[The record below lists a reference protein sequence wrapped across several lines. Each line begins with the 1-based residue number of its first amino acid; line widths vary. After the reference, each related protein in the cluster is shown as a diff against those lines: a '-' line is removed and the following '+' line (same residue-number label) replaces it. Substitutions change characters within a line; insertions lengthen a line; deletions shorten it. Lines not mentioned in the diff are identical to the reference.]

1 MLDALFTQSPVG
13 LVVVDSDLRVLR
25 VNTASEGM
33 RGAPVEQLLG
43 RPVTWPTPTE

>member
-1 MLDALFTQSPVG
+1 MFTQSPVG
-13 LVVVDSDLRVLR
+13 LVVVDSDLRVLRVLR